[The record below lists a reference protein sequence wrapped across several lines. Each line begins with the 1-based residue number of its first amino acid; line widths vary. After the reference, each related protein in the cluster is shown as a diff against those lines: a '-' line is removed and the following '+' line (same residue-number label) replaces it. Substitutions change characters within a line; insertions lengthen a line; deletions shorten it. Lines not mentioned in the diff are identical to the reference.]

1 MAHKTSPARVEA
13 FFRALGETGNQTIAA
28 ERARVTRQWAQLRR
42 KADPDFAARM
52 AATIAVAREQL
63 RAARALEPTGA
74 AWRAQAG
81 EELVV
86 RGSGERLIQ
95 IRRARLGD
103 WTPRLEARFLA
114 ALAACC
120 NVSAAA
126 RAVGLSV
133 SAAYQHYHRWPDFE
147 RRWEEALKE
156 GYVRLEMALLESA
169 GRAFEP
175 VDYPP
180 DVPIEPMTVHQ
191 AMTLLA
197 QHQARVH
204 KIGQRPGRTR
214 RYARNPDEVFESL
227 ARKLDRL
234 AHKLTAEA
242 APDPAGARRDLD
254 RGAKVVRGG

>member
-1 MAHKTSPARVEA
+1 MAHKTSPTRVEA

-42 KADPDFAARM
+42 KADPAFAARM
-52 AATIAVAREQL
+52 TATVAAAQERL
-63 RAARALEPTGA
+63 RAARALEPTAA

-95 IRRARLGD
+95 IRRARLGE

-133 SAAYQHYHRWPDFE
+133 SAAYQHYHRWQDFE
-147 RRWEEALKE
+147 RRWNEALEE
-156 GYVRLEMALLESA
+156 GYVRLEMALLEAA

-204 KIGQRPGRTR
+204 NIGKPVGRWR
-214 RYARNPDEVFESL
+214 KLPRNSDEVFASL
-227 ARKLDRL
+227 QHKLDRL

-242 APDPAGARRDLD
+242 VPDPAGARRDLD
-254 RGAKVVRGG
+254 RGARILRGG